1 LRKGKMMFGTKIDEE
16 DLYNAFS
23 EAIDE
28 QLKKHFVQN
37 FNIYIDQFKQ
47 QIFNGKEV
55 LEEAAKRPI
64 FQLVENTNKLED
76 LTQQIHELAAENKE
90 QQQKINELI
99 ESVRKRDAIITRKQV
114 KIEQLKA
121 EIKRLKNGN

>member
-47 QIFNGKEV
+47 QIFNGKEI

-90 QQQKINELI
+90 QLQKINELI

-121 EIKRLKNGN
+121 EIKRLEDGN

>member
-1 LRKGKMMFGTKIDEE
+1 MFGTKIDEE

-47 QIFNGKEV
+47 QIFNGKEI

-90 QQQKINELI
+90 QLQKINELI

-121 EIKRLKNGN
+121 EIKRLEDGN